1 MSATKSEATPSNS
14 GGQFLLPRK
23 LLKLKIVHPELNG
36 LYEDHGPCHRGDSG
50 VDLFCPEDVEVKCG
64 ETKLVDL
71 GVQCEMLDAVGG
83 AQSFYLHPR
92 SSLGTKTPLIMANS
106 AGVIDAGYRGN
117 LMACVKYVPTTEDL
131 MRVAHMPLQAV
142 QSVITC
148 VPTTEDLMRVAH
160 MPLQAVQSVIKT
172 QQEQGGDVDALELP
186 TFTIKAGTRLF
197 QICAPSLDPVVVH
210 VVDQLSESDRGAGG
224 FGSTGQ

>member
-142 QSVITC
+142 QSVI
-148 VPTTEDLMRVAH
+148 
-160 MPLQAVQSVIKT
+160 KT